1 MPRQSNSLEWFKKAE
16 IDYFAAFVKLWLSF
30 NALYKRLFQ
39 NDNLGRRD
47 RNYIEALKNRNNS
60 LKRRFKRL
68 FDENSDEGKEFRLY
82 LMEFIRT
89 YDGGIFG
96 GKNITKNE
104 IISPQM
110 NGQKLDEI
118 NFKDF
123 IHPRNFQLKRKPR
136 GYIKIEKYYIKEN
149 SDEIWPY
156 FIEVLYMVR
165 NQLIHGEL
173 EPTDEN
179 HKIIKACYNV
189 LSLLIKDDV

>member
-16 IDYFAAFVKLWLSF
+16 VDYFASFVKLWLSF

-39 NDNLGRRD
+39 NDNLRRND
-47 RNYIEALKNRNNS
+47 RNYIEALKNRDNS

-104 IISPQM
+104 IIRPQM
-110 NGQKLDEI
+110 NGQNLDEI
-118 NFKDF
+118 NFGDF
-123 IHPRNFQLKRKPR
+123 IHPRNFQLRKKPR
-136 GYIKIEKYYIKEN
+136 GYIKIGKYYVKEN
-149 SDEIWPY
+149 PDEIWPY

-189 LSLLIKDDV
+189 LNLLIKDEV

>member
-39 NDNLGRRD
+39 NDNLGRND
-47 RNYIEALKNRNNS
+47 RNHIEALKNRDNS
-60 LKRRFKRL
+60 LKRRFNRL
-68 FDENSDEGKEFRLY
+68 FEEDSDEGKEFRLY

-89 YDGGIFG
+89 FDGGIFG
-96 GKNITKNE
+96 GKTIR
-104 IISPQM
+104 ISEVIKPQM
-110 NGQKLDEI
+110 NGNSVNEI

-123 IHPRNFQLKRKPR
+123 IHPQNFQLRRRPR
-136 GYIKIEKYYIKEN
+136 GYTKIGKYYIKE
-149 SDEIWPY
+149 SPDEIWPY
-156 FIEVLYMVR
+156 FVEVLYTVR

-179 HKIIKACYNV
+179 HKIIKTCYNV
-189 LSLLIKDDV
+189 LNLLIKDEV

>member
-16 IDYFAAFVKLWLSF
+16 IDYFSAFIKLWLSF

-39 NDNLGRRD
+39 NDNLRRND
-47 RNYIEALKNRNNS
+47 RDYIEALKNRDNS

-68 FDENSDEGKEFRLY
+68 FEEDSYEGKEFRLY

-89 YDGGIFG
+89 FDGGIFG
-96 GKNITKNE
+96 GKTIRANDLIR
-104 IISPQM
+104 PQM
-110 NGQKLDEI
+110 NGEPVDEI
-118 NFKDF
+118 SFKDF
-123 IHPRNFQLKRKPR
+123 IHPRSFQIKKKPR
-136 GYIKIEKYYIKEN
+136 GYIKIGKLYIKEN
-149 SDEIWPY
+149 PDEIWPY
-156 FIEVLYMVR
+156 FVEVLYMVR

-189 LSLLIKDDV
+189 LNILIKDEV